1 MPRQKNDGK
10 GRMGGRAKG
19 TPNKTTSKV
28 KDWISQL
35 IDDNRS
41 QIEKDIKKLSPKDRI
56 QVFEK
61 LMQYV
66 VPKQQSVKADIDL
79 SKLSKSQLDLIIDE
93 LTKDINNES
102 EY

>member
-1 MPRQKNDGK
+1 MARQKNDGR
-10 GRMGGRAKG
+10 GRIGGRSKG
-19 TPNKTTSKV
+19 TPNKVTSTV

-41 QIEKDIKKLSPKDRI
+41 QIEKDIKRLSPKDRL
-56 QVFEK
+56 QMFEK

-79 SKLSKSQLDLIIDE
+79 SNLSESQLDLIVDE
-93 LTKDINNES
+93 LTKNINDES
-102 EY
+102 EN

>member
-1 MPRQKNDGK
+1 MARQKNDGK
-10 GRMGGRAKG
+10 GRIGGRQKG
-19 TPNKTTSKV
+19 TPNKVTATV

-41 QIEKDIKKLSPKDRI
+41 QIEKDIKKLSPKDRL
-56 QVFEK
+56 QMFEK

-79 SKLSKSQLDLIIDE
+79 SKLSESQLDLIIDE
-93 LTKDINNES
+93 LTKI
-102 EY
+102 

>member
-10 GRMGGRAKG
+10 GRMGGRTKG
-19 TPNKTTSKV
+19 TQNKTTSKV

-66 VPKQQSVKADIDL
+66 VPKQQSVRADIDL
-79 SKLSKSQLDLIIDE
+79 SKLSETQLDLIVDE
-93 LTKDINNES
+93 LTKYINDES
-102 EY
+102 ED

>member
-10 GRMGGRAKG
+10 GRMGGRTKG

>member
-1 MPRQKNDGK
+1 MARQKNDGK
-10 GRMGGRAKG
+10 GRIGGRAKG
-19 TPNKTTSKV
+19 TPNKITSTV

-41 QIEKDIKKLSPKDRI
+41 QIEKDIKRLSPKDRL

-66 VPKQQSVKADIDL
+66 IPKQQSVRADIDL
-79 SKLSKSQLDLIIDE
+79 SKLSETQLDLIVDE
-93 LTKDINNES
+93 LTKNISYES
-102 EY
+102 ED